1 LNDVILARLGLRIK
15 GINETTRDRV
25 ATAIKNGLDAGHSAA
40 ELGDDVAETAAFD
53 EYRAELI
60 ARTESARVLNDSQLE
75 TFREFDVEQVT
86 AIDGDDDEVCAD
98 RNGQTFDIDEAMDI
112 EDHPNGTL
120 DWVPVVKA
128 KATHGP
134 GAGQGARRHARPAPG
149 PGRPARSAHR
159 RAGRRGQGQRSPGRA
174 RGRDAEP
181 PLNSSQEGQA
191 RSRGPDR
198 RSDRAG
204 DRGVD
209 GELPGLA

>member
-98 RNGQTFDIDEAMDI
+98 RNGQTFRHRRGDG
-112 EDHPNGTL
+112 HR
-120 DWVPVVKA
+120 
-128 KATHGP
+128 GP
-134 GAGQGARRHARPAPG
+134 SQRHARLGA
-149 PGRPARSAHR
+149 
-159 RAGRRGQGQRSPGRA
+159 RGQGQ
-174 RGRDAEP
+174 DN
-181 PLNSSQEGQA
+181 PLQGT
-191 RSRGPDR
+191 G
-198 RSDRAG
+198 
-204 DRGVD
+204 
-209 GELPGLA
+209 